1 MHIQASR
8 LHHIC
13 IPTAPRMPQVPC
25 LYFLLGGGDTTRFCL
40 SDTPSEVRGHT
51 PGGIATSGDQS
62 FSRELGLEYTRT
74 DIVPLGMGVRR
85 EGLSG
90 GLGLTTFIL
99 HLQAHGLVGR
109 RAIHNSFQDPLD
121 QGLLIAWENPK
132 VFPRQIAGALTALEG
147 ELDEQGGSAAEE
159 NRSPGY
165 LQLSPG

>member
-1 MHIQASR
+1 
-8 LHHIC
+8 
-13 IPTAPRMPQVPC
+13 
-25 LYFLLGGGDTTRFCL
+25 
-40 SDTPSEVRGHT
+40 
-51 PGGIATSGDQS
+51 
-62 FSRELGLEYTRT
+62 
-74 DIVPLGMGVRR
+74 MGVRR

-90 GLGLTTFIL
+90 GLGLTALIL

-121 QGLLIAWENPK
+121 QGLLVAWENPK
-132 VFPRQIAGALTALEG
+132 VLPRQIAGTLVALEG